1 MTKQEQN
8 EKKVVPAGLV
18 LSCMAAASAAL
29 FKSTMQIGQFQPT
42 STGLLLKLRFF
53 IVIIGQGKIYGGSSQ
68 KCFVLKFAL
77 KLCFEET

>member
-29 FKSTMQIGQFQPT
+29 FKSTMQIG
-42 STGLLLKLRFF
+42 
-53 IVIIGQGKIYGGSSQ
+53 
-68 KCFVLKFAL
+68 
-77 KLCFEET
+77 